1 MRLRKLDSFEPALD
15 GGSGGDRLR
24 ETNKDGAGP
33 WYASDCLQP
42 LVRHSKG
49 LPWGDFNGGSYL
61 RISCREEVISLPTH
75 RSTARGQS
83 HLQCRSREAGGG
95 GRRGRFRVRE
105 VDGKEGV
112 DGRAEHWLHPQ
123 APPLT
128 QMTNHSTGFK
138 DSAMNIEY
146 HRWHHKPKSI
156 SIQKAGHEI
165 HIISS
170 QKLKS
175 LLFDWLY

>member
-1 MRLRKLDSFEPALD
+1 MRLRKLDSFQPALD

-33 WYASDCLQP
+33 WCASDCLQP

-95 GRRGRFRVRE
+95 
-105 VDGKEGV
+105 KEGEV
-112 DGRAEHWLHPQ
+112 QGSRGGWEGGGGRESRALITPTGSAPHSNDKSQHRIQRLH
-123 APPLT
+123 
-128 QMTNHSTGFK
+128 
-138 DSAMNIEY
+138 DEY
-146 HRWHHKPKSI
+146 
-156 SIQKAGHEI
+156 
-165 HIISS
+165 
-170 QKLKS
+170 
-175 LLFDWLY
+175 